1 MKNLFTKLASITLL
15 GLFASAAQAHM
26 LWLERAE
33 NGNTF
38 AYFGEANE
46 GLKENAEKLGMF
58 KDSSLVQAD
67 KMITGTLGTDHILY
81 ASTQTGDVRTSSS
94 VLHKDMLVNFRAR
107 NGVTETTTSLDYELT
122 PVDIN
127 KGQFKLLLDGKAAVE
142 HSIAVVTPELK
153 EIELKTN
160 KEGII
165 TVDLTQQGNYVLEAS
180 YAEEKAGKYLG
191 KDYVKV
197 IYVSTLSFSKK

>member
-1 MKNLFTKLASITLL
+1 MKNVFTKLTAITLL

-58 KDSSLVQAD
+58 KDSSLVQVE
-67 KMITGTLGTDHILY
+67 KMMAGTLGEDHILY
-81 ASTQTGDVRTSSS
+81 PSTKDGDVRTSTS

-107 NGVTETTTSLDYELT
+107 NGITETKTSLDYEMT
-122 PVDIN
+122 PVDIS
-127 KGQFKLLLDGKAAVE
+127 KGQFKLLLNGEKAVE
-142 HSIAVVTPELK
+142 HSISVVTPELK
-153 EIELKTN
+153 EIELKTDN
-160 KEGII
+160 EGIV
-165 TVDLTQQGNYVLEAS
+165 TLDLTQQGNYVIEAS
-180 YAEEKAGKYLG
+180 YTEEKAGKYLG
-191 KDYVKV
+191 KDYAKV